1 MIIKT
6 ILVDLDGIVAD
17 LHTPWVSWINDNF
30 YREHEQKFTIEDIT
44 TYMMESCVPAR
55 IGKGIYGF
63 LNRANCYSE
72 LPPLAGAL
80 DALEWLQKAGYDLV
94 ICSAP
99 ARGANTAAD
108 KLIWVKEHMPWLKR
122 QNIFLGH
129 RKEMIKADAI
139 IDDSPDNLAKYRAS
153 WPQAQLLTI
162 DWPFNREAVTHA
174 RGKSYKDTGYAWTQL
189 VEYITLGRMA

>member
-1 MIIKT
+1 MIKT

-17 LHTPWVSWINDNF
+17 LHTPWVGWINEKF
-30 YREHEQKFTIEDIT
+30 YQEHTQKFTIEDIT
-44 TYMMESCVPAR
+44 QYMMESCVPPR

-63 LNRANCYSE
+63 LNRTNCYAE

-99 ARGANTAAD
+99 ARGPNTAAD

-122 QNIFLGH
+122 QSIFLGH
-129 RKEMIKADAI
+129 RKEMIRADAI
-139 IDDSPDNLAKYRAS
+139 IDDSPDNLAKYKAA
-153 WPQAQLLTI
+153 WPYAHLLTI
-162 DWPFNREAVTHA
+162 DWPFNREAVVHV